1 MAMETKKPA
10 KLIVI
15 LVFSSILTIINGILI
30 ALNNGPLM
38 LASYT
43 AKNIAD
49 VWVTPYAQNPPWA
62 RIVYGMP
69 DLTENGLAYG
79 WLSIAVLLAAFAL
92 YIFVKPRKIKSASL
106 WIIILSLLTIPIGGG
121 FYIGLILSVIIGL
134 YSLEYPKK
142 LEETFIG
149 KIINTL
155 RFNAKFFEDTAAN
168 PNLQKAALTLFF
180 IALLSGFGSSL
191 YSYNV
196 YKIYPAGDLSRFS
209 EAAASEILIRGRLY
223 SDTIVYTSTISN
235 VFIMLIKW
243 LILTLSI
250 YFFAFKIVGK
260 EAELFTLSSLS
271 AYIYVPELIFIFT
284 PLIFTNEPNLSQ
296 TWSLIVIPVS
306 WPLLLFYVS
315 RIWSFSLLS
324 YAISKLQDIT
334 FGKAIGR
341 ALFAVIPY
349 LMLTYMWVYPTFK
362 APGFYITFTGES
374 SSMLAFLAAIAYI
387 IALLFGALKKE

>member
-92 YIFVKPRKIKSASL
+92 YIFVKPKKIKSASL

>member
-1 MAMETKKPA
+1 MEIKKPT

-15 LVFSSILTIINGILI
+15 LVFSSILTLINGILI
-30 ALNNGPLM
+30 ALNNGPFM

-43 AKNIAD
+43 AKDIAD

-62 RIVYGMP
+62 RIVFGMP

-79 WLSIAVLLAAFAL
+79 WLSIAVLQAAFAL
-92 YIFVKPRKIKSASL
+92 YIFVKPKKIRSAGL

-142 LEETFIG
+142 LGETFIG

-155 RFNAKFFEDTAAN
+155 RFDAKFFGDTAAN
-168 PNLQKAALTLFF
+168 PNLQKATLTLFF
-180 IALLSGFGSSL
+180 VALLSGFGSSL

-223 SDTIVYTSTISN
+223 SDAIVYTSTISN

-374 SSMLAFLAAIAYI
+374 SPMLAFLAAIAYI
-387 IALLFGALKKE
+387 IALLFGALKKG

>member
-1 MAMETKKPA
+1 MAMEIKKPT

-49 VWVTPYAQNPPWA
+49 VWVTPYAQNPPWV

-79 WLSIAVLLAAFAL
+79 WLSIAVLQAAFAL
-92 YIFVKPRKIKSASL
+92 YIFVKPKKIRSAGL

-168 PNLQKAALTLFF
+168 PNLQKATLTLFF

-209 EAAASEILIRGRLY
+209 EAAATEVLIRGRLY
-223 SDTIVYTSTISN
+223 SDPIVYTSTISN

-341 ALFAVIPY
+341 ALFAAIPY